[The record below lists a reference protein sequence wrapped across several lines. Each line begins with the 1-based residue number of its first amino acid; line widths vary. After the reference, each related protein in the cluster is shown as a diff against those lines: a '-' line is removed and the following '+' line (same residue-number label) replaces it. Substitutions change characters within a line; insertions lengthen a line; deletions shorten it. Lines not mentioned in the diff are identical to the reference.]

1 VSLYLRQVDDECFD
15 DYPSF
20 ALRVCFN
27 SWIPLHHNLT
37 DMTRLFFINPFYKN
51 EEGKWRLRNPFILCR
66 FGMLVNRGGKLEF
79 RPHDNAD
86 DMHLDGAIE
95 LRFPIHLIP
104 ATYGRHYCSPGMS
117 RIDGVE
123 WKFKW
128 PIQYYPPKPCIHHS
142 PPISNPNLGMDVV
155 D

>member
-1 VSLYLRQVDDECFD
+1 MFLRL
-15 DYPSF
+15 PK
-20 ALRVCFN
+20 LRLTCLLQFLD
-27 SWIPLHHNLT
+27 SSAALT
-37 DMTRLFFINPFYKN
+37 DMVRFFFINPFYKN

-66 FGMLVNRGGKLEF
+66 FGMLVSRGDKLDF
-79 RPHDNAD
+79 YPYTNAD

-95 LRFPIHLIP
+95 LRFPIQLIP
-104 ATYGRHYCSPGMS
+104 ATYGRSCCSPEITH
-117 RIDGVE
+117 IDGVE

-142 PPISNPNLGMDVV
+142 PPISNPNLGMDVI

>member
-1 VSLYLRQVDDECFD
+1 MDVSTSASTQVLPYAFT
-15 DYPSF
+15 
-20 ALRVCFN
+20 
-27 SWIPLHHNLT
+27 WIPLLSKHHNLT

-66 FGMLVNRGGKLEF
+66 FGILLTRGGKVEF
-79 RPHDNAD
+79 RPYHNAD

-104 ATYGRHYCSPGMS
+104 ATYGSHCCSPRMR
-117 RIDGVE
+117 RIDGME

-128 PIQYYPPKPCIHHS
+128 PIQYYPPKPCTS
-142 PPISNPNLGMDVV
+142 PISNPNLGMDVI

>member
-1 VSLYLRQVDDECFD
+1 M
-15 DYPSF
+15 
-20 ALRVCFN
+20 A
-27 SWIPLHHNLT
+27 
-37 DMTRLFFINPFYKN
+37 RLFIINPFYKN

-66 FGMLVNRGGKLEF
+66 FGFILVTRERKLEF
-79 RPHDNAD
+79 RPYNDAD

-104 ATYGRHYCSPGMS
+104 ATYDRHCCSPEMS
-117 RIDGVE
+117 RIRGVE

-128 PIQYYPPKPCIHHS
+128 PIQYYPPKPSLHTS
-142 PPISNPNLGMDVV
+142 PIANPGMDVI